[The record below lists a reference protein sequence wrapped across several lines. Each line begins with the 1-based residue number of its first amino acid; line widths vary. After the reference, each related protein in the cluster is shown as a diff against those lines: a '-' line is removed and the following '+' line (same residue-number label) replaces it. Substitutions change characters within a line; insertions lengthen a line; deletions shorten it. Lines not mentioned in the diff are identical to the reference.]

1 MARLMADED
10 FPFPCVVELRA
21 LGHDVITSSEAGLKD
36 QSTPDDTVLDAAIL
50 AGRAVLTHNRRHF
63 MRLHLDKPGHAGII
77 VCTVDGDFIALASR
91 IQAALHGVADVSGQ
105 LVRVYRPAQ

>member
-10 FPFPCVVELRA
+10 FPFPCVVELRG
-21 LGHDVITSSEAGLKD
+21 LVHDVVTLSEAGLKD
-36 QSTPDDTVLDAAIL
+36 QSTADDAVLQAAIL

-63 MRLHLDKPGHAGII
+63 MRLHLDHPAHAGIL

-91 IQAALHGVADVSGQ
+91 IHATLGGIADLSGQ
-105 LVRVYRPAQ
+105 LMRVYRPSK